1 MYDDVLTMDEE
12 KDADRDKD
20 LKKAKLTLTE
30 CFVALAI
37 ALTCVSLHAVFLGRI
52 PRPLDSEIRSRSYE
66 MLTSYSQSSKLNTL
80 LMYAMCPTASWA

>member
-12 KDADRDKD
+12 KDADREKD

-52 PRPLDSEIRSRSYE
+52 PRSLNGEIDFRKYN
-66 MLTSYSQSSKLNTL
+66 MLTSSSQSSKLNTL
-80 LMYAMCPTASWA
+80 STYATCPTASWV